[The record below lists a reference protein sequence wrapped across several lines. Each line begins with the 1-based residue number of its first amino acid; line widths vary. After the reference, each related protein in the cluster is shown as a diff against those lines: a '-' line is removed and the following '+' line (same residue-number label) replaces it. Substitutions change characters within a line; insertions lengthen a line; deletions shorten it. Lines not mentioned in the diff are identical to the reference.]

1 MSYDEHPA
9 DTAQPPRGFAPATR
23 ERHHAR
29 VGVEGPKGAGKT
41 RLAIQWAKII
51 AGQNPVAVIDTEHRR
66 AAAYAPSPV
75 ETANSEPGS
84 PPWDFWHHAWSG
96 PFDPVVLVRKA
107 EAAAEA
113 VGPNGVIVIDSL
125 TPFWS
130 GRGGVQDIVDSS
142 PSGWKV
148 GAPVHRDML
157 EALSRL
163 PCHLIVTIRSKTEHV
178 IEEKD
183 MGGRLVHTARRIGG
197 APDQRLGIDFEFEM
211 IVTLDTDHLISVTA
225 SSCPPDFTMSSVES
239 NYSVDMARAY
249 AAWVESGIER
259 IARADVNKILAQFDL
274 VDDPPERTQ
283 IKLDFIAK
291 FGAPDDILAE
301 HAMAAQ
307 IWVTERVDAWLAPP
321 EVRPT
326 VAEPNVP
333 AEQPT
338 LPEAPA
344 EDETIPFVGDGLEG
358 RDKADLLH
366 IARTLNVEV
375 DGRWGSARIAAAIR
389 EGLPAE
395 ASADDEPIPA

>member
-1 MSYDEHPA
+1 
-9 DTAQPPRGFAPATR
+9 
-23 ERHHAR
+23 
-29 VGVEGPKGAGKT
+29 
-41 RLAIQWAKII
+41 
-51 AGQNPVAVIDTEHRR
+51 
-66 AAAYAPSPV
+66 
-75 ETANSEPGS
+75 
-84 PPWDFWHHAWSG
+84 
-96 PFDPVVLVRKA
+96 
-107 EAAAEA
+107 
-113 VGPNGVIVIDSL
+113 
-125 TPFWS
+125 
-130 GRGGVQDIVDSS
+130 
-142 PSGWKV
+142 
-148 GAPVHRDML
+148 
-157 EALSRL
+157 
-163 PCHLIVTIRSKTEHV
+163 
-178 IEEKD
+178 
-183 MGGRLVHTARRIGG
+183 
-197 APDQRLGIDFEFEM
+197 
-211 IVTLDTDHLISVTA
+211 
-225 SSCPPDFTMSSVES
+225 
-239 NYSVDMARAY
+239 
-249 AAWVESGIER
+249 
-259 IARADVNKILAQFDL
+259 VNKIFVQFDL